1 MSEPEGI
8 SAETSITPLSQTYGA
23 DSVNRR
29 ILDGVSS
36 PADIKGLS
44 YAQLNELAAEL
55 RGEIIAVCASNG
67 GHLASSLG
75 AVEIVLA
82 AHRMLD
88 CPHDKLVFDVG
99 HQAYAHKLLTGRL
112 DRFQTLRQSGGISGF
127 PKITESPYDAHD
139 SGHASDSLSTA
150 LGYALARDLRGGD
163 ETIVAV
169 IGDASI
175 SGGLALEALNTIGQG
190 KTKVIVILNDN
201 EMSISRNVGAL
212 SLYLGRLRTSNLY
225 TAARDQVERSLSS
238 TGALGRVLVDA
249 GEAAKRS
256 VKHLVVP
263 GMLFEEFGFTY
274 IGPINGHGIADIED
288 AIASAKQVN
297 GPVLIHAVTRKGAGY
312 PPAEERPELFHGVG
326 PFDIATGRTT
336 ASPSSAPSYTK
347 VFSDALI
354 AEAIASPDVVAIS
367 AAMLSGTGLD
377 AFARRFPSRCIDVG
391 IAEANA
397 VVIASGMALAGLMP
411 VVAIY
416 STFLQRAYDEIVI
429 NVALQGLHV
438 VFAVDRAG
446 VVGADGP
453 THHGLFDIA
462 FLRSIPNMRI
472 LAPSDEAELSDA
484 LHTAIALDG
493 PVAVRY
499 PRGTGEGVPIPRK
512 RTRWETGVSIVRREP
527 AAPAHEGA
535 ADGDDALAA
544 PCRPSTDP
552 VDVEMLALGHLVP
565 MALKAADLLARQ
577 GLRVRVTDMR
587 WVKPLDEVAVGR
599 AAAASLVVTV
609 EEGVIAGGFG
619 SAVLESLSARG
630 SVPRTLLLGLPDR
643 FVGQG
648 KPADLL
654 AGAGLS
660 PEGIA
665 LRVSQALD
673 DLTN

>member
-1 MSEPEGI
+1 M
-8 SAETSITPLSQTYGA
+8 
-23 DSVNRR
+23 NRR
-29 ILDGVSS
+29 ILDGISS
-36 PADIKGLS
+36 PADIKDLS
-44 YAQLNELAAEL
+44 HVQLNELAAEL
-55 RGEIIAVCASNG
+55 RGEIIAVCATNG

-99 HQAYAHKLLTGRL
+99 HQAYAHKLITGRL
-112 DRFQTLRQSGGISGF
+112 DRFQTLRQPGGISGF

-139 SGHASDSLSTA
+139 SGHASDSLATA
-150 LGYALARDLRGGD
+150 FGYALARDLRGGD
-163 ETIVAV
+163 EVIAAV

-175 SGGLALEALNTIGQG
+175 SGGLAFEALNAIGQS

-238 TGALGRVLVDA
+238 TGTLGRVLVDA

-274 IGPINGHGIADIED
+274 IGPINGHSIIDIED
-288 AIASAKQVN
+288 AIMSAKQVN

-312 PPAEERPELFHGVG
+312 PPAEERPEFFHGVG
-326 PFDIATGRTT
+326 PFDITTGHTL
-336 ASPSSAPSYTK
+336 AEPSPTPSYTK
-347 VFSDALI
+347 VFSNALI
-354 AEAIASPDVVAIS
+354 AEALRTPDVVAIS
-367 AAMLSGTGLD
+367 AGMMGGTGLD
-377 AFARRFPSRCIDVG
+377 AFARRFPLRCIDVG
-391 IAEANA
+391 IAEGNA
-397 VVIASGMALAGLMP
+397 VAIASGMALAGLIP

-429 NVALQGLHV
+429 NVALQNQHV
-438 VFAVDRAG
+438 VFAIDRAG

-484 LHTAIALDG
+484 LHTAITLEG
-493 PVAVRY
+493 PIAVRY
-499 PRGTGEGVPIPRK
+499 PRGTGEGVPVPKERAI
-512 RTRWETGVSIVRREP
+512 WEPGTSVVRREP
-527 AAPAHEGA
+527 TDFDGA
-535 ADGDDALAA
+535 GDTYGTSDLS
-544 PCRPSTDP
+544 STVP
-552 VDVEMLALGHLVP
+552 VDIEMLALGHLVP
-565 MALKAADLLARQ
+565 ASVKAADALAQR

-587 WVKPLDEVAVGR
+587 WAKPLDEAAVKR
-599 AAAASLVVTV
+599 AASASLVVTV
-609 EEGVIAGGFG
+609 EEGTVAGGFG
-619 SAVLESLSARG
+619 SAVLEVLSDLG
-630 SVPRTLLLGLPDR
+630 LTPRTLLMGLPDR

-654 AGAGLS
+654 DEAGLS
-660 PEGIA
+660 SEAMVRRISQVFDD
-665 LRVSQALD
+665 LRV
-673 DLTN
+673 